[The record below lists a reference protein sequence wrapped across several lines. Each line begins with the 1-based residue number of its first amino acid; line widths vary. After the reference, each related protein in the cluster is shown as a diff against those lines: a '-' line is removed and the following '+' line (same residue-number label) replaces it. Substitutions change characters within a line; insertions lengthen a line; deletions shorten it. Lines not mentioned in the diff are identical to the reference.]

1 MRYHPPVPHSCAY
14 KRTHGVSYCGPDCTA
29 LSSGVFEHVRLAP
42 GAPLPDRDPNI
53 VDVAVLDMNHGWPN
67 VGHEGVVAA
76 FKEAACELSTPL
88 AGAGLSIRA
97 ISFDV
102 RRALQVPDPRDERFA
117 IYVGTGGPGHINP
130 RLNDGSDP
138 LAQGVAEDPSWEAP
152 LFRLF
157 DAIAERDDAALL
169 AVCHTFGLMC
179 RWLDVALPVAR
190 GPEKG
195 GKSEGVL
202 DNLLTDAARE
212 HPLFAAFARQLGPPG
227 RLRVLDSR
235 IYDLIPKAGAG
246 RRVAIM
252 ATETLGVD
260 GPPGEAMTM
269 MEVARDG
276 SGRMPR
282 VFGVNHHPEII
293 DRANLMGMLKI
304 KLQRGEISKE
314 WYDLRMS
321 TLWEHFPDER
331 RDRELHATS
340 DFTFLGPL
348 RFHVTRAVRLRADGI
363 GRDFLPHEMDVD
375 RALTALLTLP

>member
-1 MRYHPPVPHSCAY
+1 MRYHPPVPNLCEH
-14 KRTHGVSYCGPDCTA
+14 KRARGVSYCGPDCTA
-29 LSSGVFEHVRLAP
+29 LKSGTFEHVRLAP
-42 GAPLPDRDPNI
+42 GASLPDRDPRI
-53 VDVAVLDMNHGWPN
+53 LDVAILDMNHGWPN

-76 FKEAACELSTPL
+76 FQDATCELSIPL
-88 AGAGLSIRA
+88 EAAGVTVRA

-102 RRALQVPDPRDERFA
+102 RRALQVPDARDDRFA
-117 IYVGTGGPGHINP
+117 VYIGTGGPGHLDP
-130 RLNDGSDP
+130 RLNDGNDP
-138 LAQGVAEDPSWEAP
+138 RSQGVLEDPSWEAP

-157 DAIAERDDAALL
+157 DAITQREDAALL

-179 RWLDVALPVAR
+179 RWLDVADPVAR

-202 DNLLTDAARE
+202 DNLLTDTARE
-212 HPLFAAFARQLGPPG
+212 HPLFAAFARRLGAPG

-235 IYDLIPKAGAG
+235 IYDLIPKAGAPG
-246 RRVAIM
+246 HVAVM

-260 GPPGEAMTM
+260 GPPGDAMTM

-282 VFGVNHHPEII
+282 IFGVNHHPEII
-293 DRANLMGMLKI
+293 DRANLMGMLRV
-304 KLQRGEISKE
+304 KLQRGEITKE

-321 TLWEHFPDER
+321 TLSEHFPDER
-331 RDRELHATS
+331 SDRHLHLTS

-348 RFHVTRAVRLRADGI
+348 RFHVTRAARLRATEL
-363 GRDFLPHEMDVD
+363 GRDFWRHENDVE
-375 RALTALLTLP
+375 RALTGLLTLP